1 MRLYW
6 VSLACGLLLAAE
18 AQGQYRFSGDSSEP
32 EKVPVVKLSLQPA
45 KAPVPALKYALLPE
59 VRDLRP
65 GNAALLYQRAH
76 AQEWWGFFYRMPEAQ
91 KIHEWREM
99 PLRKM
104 PAESVKKVLP
114 TGALREIDLAARREF
129 CDWELTERAR
139 LEGPGLHL
147 PDVQGFRTYAEL
159 LALRAR
165 LDMLEGRLDKA
176 LNGLQTGLA
185 MSQHIAQ
192 APIIVNNLVALAT
205 SQVMV
210 NQVEDFIQLPGAPN
224 LYWSL
229 VDLPRPFIDL
239 RRALQ
244 GEKVMV
250 ESMFPAIRDAL
261 RDPEHPPLPAE
272 IITKQFK
279 SLAHFAD
286 GQAPSPLSLAVSAA
300 RIEPQAR
307 KHFLAKGWAAERLD
321 KLPVNQVALMYSVA
335 LYDRY
340 YDDMYKWHSLP
351 YWEARAG
358 LRKATED
365 FAAKKQ
371 SDADSAALTA
381 QLLPAVNNI
390 LFARARLDR
399 RVALLTVVE
408 ALRLHGAAHDGKL
421 PDRLEDIRQVPVPS
435 DPVTGKAF
443 EYGVTNGVATL
454 YAPPPAGEIASER
467 SAVRY
472 EITLRK

>member
-6 VSLACGLLLAAE
+6 ISLSCALLSAAQ
-18 AQGQYRFSGDSSEP
+18 AQGQYRFSGDTSVP
-32 EKVPVVKLSLQPA
+32 AKVPVVKLSLQPA
-45 KAPVPALKYALLPE
+45 KAPVPALKFALLPE
-59 VRDLRP
+59 VRELRP
-65 GNAALLYQRAH
+65 GNAALLYQRAQ
-76 AQEWWGFFYRMPEAQ
+76 AQEWWGFFYRLPEAQ

-99 PLRKM
+99 PLQKM

-114 TGALREIDLAARREF
+114 SGALREIDLAARREF

-139 LEGPGLHL
+139 MEGPGLLL

-165 LDMLEGRLDKA
+165 LDMLDGRLDKA
-176 LNGLQTGLA
+176 LHGLQTGFA

-192 APIIVNNLVALAT
+192 APIIVNNLVAMAT
-205 SQVMV
+205 TQVMV

-229 VDLPRPFIDL
+229 VDLPRPLIDL

-244 GEKVMV
+244 GEKLMV
-250 ESMFPAIRDAL
+250 ESVFPAIREAL
-261 RDPEHPPLPAE
+261 RDPEHPPISAE
-272 IITKQFK
+272 TIAKQYK
-279 SLAHFAD
+279 SLVHFGD
-286 GQAPSPLSLAVSAA
+286 GQNPSLLSLAVTAA

-307 KHFLAKGWAAERLD
+307 KHFLAKGWTAERLD

-351 YWEARAG
+351 YWEARVG
-358 LRKATED
+358 LRKAFED

-371 SDADSAALTA
+371 SDPEGAALTA
-381 QLLPAVNNI
+381 QLLPAVNSI
-390 LFARARLDR
+390 LFAKARLDR

-421 PDRLEDIRQVPVPS
+421 PNRLEDIRHVPVPS

-443 EYGVTNGVATL
+443 EYSVADGVAVL

-467 SAVRY
+467 NAVRF
-472 EITLRK
+472 EITFRM